1 MTIYQQ
7 VDTGSAD
14 DDGTGDTLR
23 AAFAKVNANTALQDV
38 AITMDESAAQADPG
52 AAKGRLWVKDTAPT
66 TLIFTDDTGVETELG
81 AGGGGGTPGGADTQ
95 LQYNDGGAFAGD
107 AFLTIDLTA
116 GSGQNPTLTLDG
128 TSGFYR
134 RPILG
139 FNVDANDEGGIYFYE
154 EGVQK
159 GYLQFFASTAGFT
172 DVLHLNSTVNGG
184 ADTNSAVLISADN
197 AVQILADERG
207 TSIRRTLQLTEQASP
222 NYADAT
228 GYGQLWVNNS
238 GILYFRDEAGI
249 DSNLTTREKSLNQ
262 PGELITIISTLRW
275 YPTTDITL
283 INITAN
289 VGVAATAA
297 NIVLDVKKNDISIL
311 ASNITILATEFTAAP
326 VVPTDTT
333 LLTTD
338 YLTVDI
344 LQIGLSLPGE
354 DLVVNFKY
362 Q

>member
-38 AITMDESAAQADPG
+38 AITMDESAAQENPG
-52 AAKGRLWVKDTAPT
+52 AAKGRLWVKDTDPT
-66 TLIFTDDTGVETELG
+66 TLIFTDDTGIETVLG
-81 AGGGGGTPGGADTQ
+81 SGGGGASELSDLTDVNTSTPTNGFALIADGVDFESRAIVQADIIQSGLTVDWILSADT
-95 LQYNDGGAFAGD
+95 A
-107 AFLTIDLTA
+107 T
-116 GSGQNPTLTLDG
+116 
-128 TSGFYR
+128 
-134 RPILG
+134 
-139 FNVDANDEGGIYFYE
+139 
-154 EGVQK
+154 
-159 GYLQFFASTAGFT
+159 
-172 DVLHLNSTVNGG
+172 TVSWK
-184 ADTNSAVLISADN
+184 AP
-197 AVQILADERG
+197 R
-207 TSIRRTLQLTEQASP
+207 
-222 NYADAT
+222 
-228 GYGQLWVNNS
+228 
-238 GILYFRDEAGI
+238 
-249 DSNLTTREKSLNQ
+249 TREKSLNQ
-262 PGELITIISTLRW
+262 PGQLITVIGQMRW
-275 YPTTDITL
+275 YPTRDITL
-283 INITAN
+283 INITTN
-289 VGVAATAA
+289 VGLAATGA
-297 NIVLDVKKNDISIL
+297 NIVLDVKKNDVSIL

>member
-38 AITMDESAAQADPG
+38 AITMDESSAQADPG

-66 TLIFTDDTGVETELG
+66 TLIFTDDTGVETVLG
-81 AGGGGGTPGGADTQ
+81 SGGGGASELSDLTDVNTSTPTNRFALIADGVDFESRAIVQADISDVTSTAAELNLLDLAGMTADWILSADT
-95 LQYNDGGAFAGD
+95 A
-107 AFLTIDLTA
+107 TTA
-116 GSGQNPTLTLDG
+116 SWKAP
-128 TSGFYR
+128 R
-134 RPILG
+134 
-139 FNVDANDEGGIYFYE
+139 
-154 EGVQK
+154 
-159 GYLQFFASTAGFT
+159 
-172 DVLHLNSTVNGG
+172 
-184 ADTNSAVLISADN
+184 
-197 AVQILADERG
+197 
-207 TSIRRTLQLTEQASP
+207 
-222 NYADAT
+222 
-228 GYGQLWVNNS
+228 
-238 GILYFRDEAGI
+238 
-249 DSNLTTREKSLNQ
+249 TREKSLNQ

-297 NIVLDVKKNDISIL
+297 NIVLDVKKNDVSIL